1 MHCKHH
7 NSCFFVLSTICSL
20 ERHIKGQNEGLNT
33 ILSAISGWE
42 FQRESG
48 QSEPLVLALTG
59 PTGVGK
65 SETAFRIAEGA
76 LAKKRKVGKTLKYL
90 PNGLLTLRGEDY
102 TGGDFNT
109 VSTLAVPTCPIR
121 EFLSADTACLC

>member
-1 MHCKHH
+1 M
-7 NSCFFVLSTICSL
+7 VLFYVIISV
-20 ERHIKGQNEGLNT
+20 ERHIRGQNEGLHT
-33 ILSAISGWE
+33 ILNAISGWE
-42 FQRESG
+42 FQRQSG

-76 LAKKRKVGKTLKYL
+76 LAKKRRVGKTLKYL

-102 TGGDFNT
+102 SGGDLNV
-109 VSTLAVPTCPIR
+109 VSTM
-121 EFLSADTACLC
+121 

>member
-1 MHCKHH
+1 M
-7 NSCFFVLSTICSL
+7 VLFYVIISV
-20 ERHIKGQNEGLNT
+20 ERHIRGQNEGLHT
-33 ILSAISGWE
+33 ILNAISGWE
-42 FQRESG
+42 FQRQSG

-76 LAKKRKVGKTLKYL
+76 LAKKRRVGKTLKYL

-102 TGGDFNT
+102 SGGDLNV
-109 VSTLAVPTCPIR
+109 VSTV
-121 EFLSADTACLC
+121 